1 MNAREAHMTKR
12 VLQNSCSRALV
23 FVRAETASTLTVF
36 ALMTPVLLGAVGMAV
51 DYGRAGLLKTRMQ
64 NIADSAALMSAR
76 QLQLA
81 QATSDKVA
89 AFAKSYVASQLD
101 GATTTVD
108 VDAEALTV
116 KVSLNATVDRLLGI
130 SLFQKSL
137 PVGAAATAKLSS
149 GLPLC
154 LVGLDGQA
162 PATIG
167 LEENALLTASGCL
180 VYSNSKSPTGIS
192 SQDSAVLKAGFIC
205 SAGGKSAAAN
215 ASFTPQPATDCPTMP
230 DPLAVRQPPPDKPC
244 THLAKIVLGGSETLQ
259 PGVYCGGLVITL
271 GANVRMAPG
280 VYTIKNGPLLVNGNS
295 TLTGENVGIYLKGQG
310 SNLKFD
316 AQTTISLT
324 APKDG
329 PMVGLLIFDDPTGA
343 SALLNTLVNPLIA
356 GKYTKLL
363 SSPREH
369 LILSDNA
376 RTLIGTIYMPKG
388 RLIIDATKPL
398 ADKSAYTV
406 LVVQQLDLYSGPNL
420 VLNSDYGASEIP
432 VPPEVGIYGAK
443 VAITE

>member
-1 MNAREAHMTKR
+1 MKQALDKFY
-12 VLQNSCSRALV
+12 SRAVAYL
-23 FVRAETASTLTVF
+23 RSERASTLTTF
-36 ALMTPVLLGAVGMAV
+36 ALMTPVLLGAVGIAV
-51 DYGRAGLLKTRMQ
+51 DYGRAGLFRTRMQ
-64 NIADSAALMSAR
+64 GIADGAAVMSAR

-89 AFAKSYVASQLD
+89 AFAQSYVASQLS
-101 GATTTVD
+101 GVATAID
-108 VDAEALTV
+108 VDAKALTV
-116 KVSLNATVDRLLGI
+116 KVTLTAEVERILDI
-130 SLFQKSL
+130 SLIQKNV
-137 PVGAAATAKLSS
+137 PVRASATAKLSS

-154 LVGLDGQA
+154 LVGLDAKA

-167 LEENALLTASGCL
+167 LEKNALLTASGCL
-180 VYSNSKSPTGIS
+180 VYSNSTSASGLS

-215 ASFTPQPATDCPTMP
+215 ASFSPQPATDCPAMS
-230 DPLAVRQPPPDKPC
+230 DPLAIRQPPPDGPC
-244 THLAKIVLGGSETLQ
+244 KYLATIVAGGSQTLQ

-271 GANVRMAPG
+271 GANVKLAPG
-280 VYTIKNGPLLVNGNS
+280 IYTIKDGPLLVNGNS
-295 TLTGENVGIYLKGQG
+295 SLTGENVGIYLKGQG
-310 SNLKFD
+310 SSLKFD

-343 SALLNTLVNPLIA
+343 SALLNVLLNPLVA

-376 RTLIGTIYMPKG
+376 RMLLGTIYMPKG

-432 VPPEVGIYGAK
+432 VPAGVGIYGAR
-443 VAITE
+443 VSISN

>member
-1 MNAREAHMTKR
+1 MKQALH
-12 VLQNSCSRALV
+12 QFYSRALV
-23 FVRAETASTLTVF
+23 YWRSERAGALTTF
-36 ALMTPVLLGAVGMAV
+36 ALMTPVLLGAVGISI
-51 DYGRAGLLKTRMQ
+51 DYGRAALFRTKMQ
-64 NIADSAALMSAR
+64 GIADGAAISSAR

-81 QATSDKVA
+81 QATSDKIA
-89 AFAKSYVASQLD
+89 AFAQSYVAGQL
-101 GATTTVD
+101 GGVTTVID
-108 VDAEALTV
+108 VDSKALTV
-116 KVSLNATVDRLLGI
+116 KVTLTAEVERLLDI
-130 SLFQKSL
+130 SVIQKNV
-137 PVGAAATAKLSS
+137 PVRASASAKLSS

-154 LVGLDGQA
+154 LLGLDAKA

-167 LEENALLTASGCL
+167 LEKEALLTAPGCL
-180 VYSNSKSPTGIS
+180 VYSNSTNPQGIS
-192 SQDSAVLKAGFIC
+192 SQNSAVLKAGFIC

-215 ASFTPQPATDCPTMP
+215 ANFSPQPATDCPAMT
-230 DPLAVRQPPPDKPC
+230 DPLALRQPPPDGPC
-244 THLAKIVLGGSETLQ
+244 QHLATIIAGGSQTLQ
-259 PGVYCGGLVITL
+259 PGVYCGGLIITL
-271 GANVRMAPG
+271 GATVRLAPG
-280 VYTIKNGPLLVNGNS
+280 VYTIKDGPFLVNGNS
-295 TLTGENVGIYLKGQG
+295 SLTGENVGIYLKGQG
-310 SNLKFD
+310 SSLKFD

-343 SALLNTLVNPLIA
+343 SALLNVLLNPLIA

-376 RTLIGTIYMPKG
+376 RMLLGTIYMPKG
-388 RLIIDATKPL
+388 RLVIDATQPL

-432 VPPEVGIYGAK
+432 VPAGLGIYGAR
-443 VAITE
+443 VALTN

>member
-1 MNAREAHMTKR
+1 
-12 VLQNSCSRALV
+12 
-23 FVRAETASTLTVF
+23 
-36 ALMTPVLLGAVGMAV
+36 
-51 DYGRAGLLKTRMQ
+51 MQ
-64 NIADSAALMSAR
+64 SVADSAAVMSAR

-89 AFAKSYVASQLD
+89 AFARNYVASQLD
-101 GATTTVD
+101 SATTTVD
-108 VDAEALTV
+108 VDTKALTV
-116 KVSLNATVDRLLGI
+116 KVNLNANVDRVLDLL
-130 SLFQKSL
+130 LFQSSM
-137 PVGAAATAKLSS
+137 PVAASATAKLSS

-154 LVGLDGQA
+154 LVGLDGKA

-167 LEENALLTASGCL
+167 LEKNALLTAYGCL
-180 VYSNSKSPTGIS
+180 VYSNSKSAAGIS

-205 SAGGKSAAAN
+205 SAGGKSAAAD

-230 DPLAVRQPPPDKPC
+230 DPLAARQPPADEPC
-244 THLAKIVLGGSETLQ
+244 KYLAKIVLGGSETLQ
-259 PGVYCGGLVITL
+259 PGVYCGGLTITL
-271 GANVRMAPG
+271 GANVKMAPG
-280 VYTIKNGPLLVNGNS
+280 IYTIKDGPLLVNGTS
-295 TLTGENVGIYLKGQG
+295 TLIGENVGIYLKGEG

-316 AQTTISLT
+316 SQTTISLT

-343 SALLNTLVNPLIA
+343 SALVNLLVNPLMA
-356 GKYTKLL
+356 GTYTKLL

-376 RTLIGTIYMPKG
+376 RTLLGTIYMPKG

-432 VPPEVGIYGAK
+432 VPPGVGIYGAK
-443 VAITE
+443 VAITN